1 MCVFPVSRPTPFF
14 PGQITDPKLFFR
26 ILPEKF
32 VFCVSGFNIYKIKMA
47 ATVAATSLLAI
58 RVKKCKH
65 ISEKNAI
72 LCLEN
77 RRTLLD
83 IFIDLHGDLPKD
95 SRLSIVCN
103 NSTDPSKGTSF
114 DVYPN
119 MLVGDLV
126 GTFAIKRIEYSCSTE
141 EQTVALGEIINN
153 AAEAATSKTVD
164 AFQVLMA
171 GGRKNVSLKTS
182 RFVLKES

>member
-1 MCVFPVSRPTPFF
+1 
-14 PGQITDPKLFFR
+14 
-26 ILPEKF
+26 
-32 VFCVSGFNIYKIKMA
+32 
-47 ATVAATSLLAI
+47 
-58 RVKKCKH
+58 
-65 ISEKNAI
+65 
-72 LCLEN
+72 
-77 RRTLLD
+77 
-83 IFIDLHGDLPKD
+83 
-95 SRLSIVCN
+95 
-103 NSTDPSKGTSF
+103 
-114 DVYPN
+114 
-119 MLVGDLV
+119 MLVGDIV